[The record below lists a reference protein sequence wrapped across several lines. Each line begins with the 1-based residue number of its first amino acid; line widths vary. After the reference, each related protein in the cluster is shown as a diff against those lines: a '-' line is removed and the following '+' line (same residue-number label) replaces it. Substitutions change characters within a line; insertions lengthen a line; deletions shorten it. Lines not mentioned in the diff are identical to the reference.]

1 MSRGSFMPKVA
12 FIQGGGVG
20 IDQEASIRKVL
31 AALRVP
37 VEFEVFPA
45 GRAALEQGKDALP
58 AEALEA
64 VKRCGLALK
73 TKLLPAADPAKAT
86 RNFNV
91 DFRRALG
98 LFASVRPVHNVA
110 GLPSRFSGVN
120 LLLVRE
126 ITEDIYS
133 TGEHEVVPGV
143 VQSFK
148 VVTAVACV
156 RFFRFAFT
164 LA

>member
-1 MSRGSFMPKVA
+1 MNPPIIQSEPSKRECQPDHPFPIDFTRRSPKSSDFLPAEMQRGSFMPKVA
-12 FIQGGGVG
+12 FIQGGGIG
-20 IDQEASIRKVL
+20 IDQEASVRKVL

-91 DFRRALG
+91 DFR
-98 LFASVRPVHNVA
+98 H
-110 GLPSRFSGVN
+110 PSF
-120 LLLVRE
+120 RE
-126 ITEDIYS
+126 
-133 TGEHEVVPGV
+133 GRRG
-143 VQSFK
+143 QG
-148 VVTAVACV
+148 
-156 RFFRFAFT
+156 
-164 LA
+164 